1 MFFTYAAIERPAP
14 ISVHSS
20 WNTTRGMSG
29 CRTMLCGAP
38 TSSSFVY
45 PLTRVNTRLP
55 LRMMPLRSV
64 VEKKISCTA
73 NGRSTGIGWTVL
85 RAICPASM
93 HAARR
98 RAASAA
104 RGNP

>member
-1 MFFTYAAIERPAP
+1 
-14 ISVHSS
+14 
-20 WNTTRGMSG
+20 
-29 CRTMLCGAP
+29 
-38 TSSSFVY
+38 
-45 PLTRVNTRLP
+45 
-55 LRMMPLRSV
+55 
-64 VEKKISCTA
+64 
-73 NGRSTGIGWTVL
+73 VL